1 MTDAHFLFFFSCS
14 ADRNKTF
21 TGDEIHQKVR
31 DYVADVPF
39 AEEEEVLC
47 WENDNHAKFAEGTS
61 ENLTPTP
68 TLSNVTITHLIFCSL
83 ADGKTQTV
91 TSRIPRERSEVV
103 MMSTLLLPG
112 TSIVYYGDELGMA
125 DTFPI
130 RCEDTV
136 DAYVDDTECP
146 AGSFPART
154 RDPAR
159 TPMQVRLR
167 MSRVEEST
175 SECWLSICCMT
186 MEGSVI
192 RISSLSSGLV
202 VVLGRRRVK
211 TSFFPEEENDS
222 FPGKCLP
229 FSLRENKRQLWGL
242 QRYLPLHHTV

>member
-1 MTDAHFLFFFSCS
+1 MSPRPFSRFDFSAIIFLFLFLPSS
-14 ADRNKTF
+14 VDRNKTF

-61 ENLTPTP
+61 ERTTFPP
-68 TLSNVTITHLIFCSL
+68 TLSNFTHLIFCSL

-130 RCEDTV
+130 ACEDSV
-136 DAYVDDTECP
+136 DAYVDADECP
-146 AGSFPART
+146 VGSFPART

-175 SECWLSICCMT
+175 SESWLSMCCMT

-192 RISSLSSGLV
+192 RISS
-202 VVLGRRRVK
+202 VLGARCC
-211 TSFFPEEENDS
+211 PWQEA
-222 FPGKCLP
+222 
-229 FSLRENKRQLWGL
+229 
-242 QRYLPLHHTV
+242 